1 MWIQKEI
8 SLNPRPRGFHL
19 TTDEILQ
26 NLQEIGDISIGTME
40 IFITHTKLNDF
51 FTLRFCIGQTHTDID
66 HIKLAWELIKDGLER
81 VKK

>member
-1 MWIQKEI
+1 
-8 SLNPRPRGFHL
+8 LNLVCFRARGSDRL
-19 TTDEILQ
+19 NEELLQ
-26 NLQEIGDISIGTME
+26 YINNTGE
-40 IFITHTKLNDF
+40 IFITHTKLNDL